1 MLYNMNNLSDRREC
15 GCSWPKIHMKLKKKN
30 ENSSITFQLE
40 KDNIVYLME
49 TNLTISNLI

>member
-1 MLYNMNNLSDRREC
+1 MWLLVAKDTHE
-15 GCSWPKIHMKLKKKN
+15 IKKKK

>member
-1 MLYNMNNLSDRREC
+1 MNNLSDRREC
-15 GCSWPKIHMKLKKKN
+15 GCSWPKIHMKFKKKN